1 MNNVRNLL
9 TGSLVYIACIVLLSL
24 ACNVSSGLPVAD
36 VIGQWLYFDKSALV
50 VAGCLLMAGLMME
63 KGIFFYTGFVGIGNA
78 GGIEAVW
85 GLSQLYGYAVS
96 NHSLYVLT
104 GSFFNP
110 GPYSGYLA
118 MILPVCLYQWLTK
131 RGRFS
136 ALTGMMEEDGKG
148 DG

>member
-63 KGIFFYTGFVGIGNA
+63 KRYCRFIPVSWAVGMLGGSEA
-78 GGIEAVW
+78 GW
-85 GLSQLYGYAVS
+85 GWRQL
-96 NHSLYVLT
+96 
-104 GSFFNP
+104 
-110 GPYSGYLA
+110 
-118 MILPVCLYQWLTK
+118 
-131 RGRFS
+131 
-136 ALTGMMEEDGKG
+136 
-148 DG
+148 

>member
-63 KGIFFYTGFVGIGNA
+63 KRYFLFIPVSWVLVML

-85 GLSQLYGYAVS
+85 GLRQLYGYAVS

-104 GSFFNP
+104 
-110 GPYSGYLA
+110 
-118 MILPVCLYQWLTK
+118 
-131 RGRFS
+131 R
-136 ALTGMMEEDGKG
+136 
-148 DG
+148 

>member
-63 KGIFFYTGFVGIGNA
+63 KRYFLFIPVSWVLVML

-96 NHSLYVLT
+96 NHSFVCIDR
-104 GSFFNP
+104 FFLQ
-110 GPYSGYLA
+110 SG
-118 MILPVCLYQWLTK
+118 
-131 RGRFS
+131 
-136 ALTGMMEEDGKG
+136 ALFRLFGHDTSGLSVSMADQEGG
-148 DG
+148 DSLL

>member
-1 MNNVRNLL
+1 MSVD
-9 TGSLVYIACIVLLSL
+9 GWIDDGKKVFS
-24 ACNVSSGLPVAD
+24 
-36 VIGQWLYFDKSALV
+36 
-50 VAGCLLMAGLMME
+50 
-63 KGIFFYTGFVGIGNA
+63 FYTGFVGIGNA

-85 GLSQLYGYAVS
+85 GLRQLYGYAVS

-118 MILPVCLYQWLTK
+118 MILPVCLHQWLTK

-136 ALTGMMEEDGKG
+136 ALTGMTGKDGKR
-148 DG
+148 

>member
-1 MNNVRNLL
+1 MSVD
-9 TGSLVYIACIVLLSL
+9 GWIDDGKKVFS
-24 ACNVSSGLPVAD
+24 
-36 VIGQWLYFDKSALV
+36 
-50 VAGCLLMAGLMME
+50 
-63 KGIFFYTGFVGIGNA
+63 FYTGFVGIGNA
-78 GGIEAVW
+78 GGGIEAVW

-131 RGRFS
+131 RGGRFS
-136 ALTGMMEEDGKG
+136 ALTGMMEEDGKR
-148 DG
+148 

>member
-63 KGIFFYTGFVGIGNA
+63 KRYFLFYTGFVGIGNA
-78 GGIEAVW
+78 GG
-85 GLSQLYGYAVS
+85 
-96 NHSLYVLT
+96 
-104 GSFFNP
+104 
-110 GPYSGYLA
+110 
-118 MILPVCLYQWLTK
+118 
-131 RGRFS
+131 
-136 ALTGMMEEDGKG
+136 ALRLFG
-148 DG
+148 D